1 MVSRNFMAP
10 KLPRNHIITGSTDAQ
25 RRGKIKGDA
34 KRGIDTNFIYKTDR
48 FLAPIEQLKRS
59 GEYKIKANQTVY
71 LCFRSDFFIEE
82 ADQWREE
89 CWQMIKTRYHRID
102 QLLELYH
109 PKL

>member
-1 MVSRNFMAP
+1 MPNSAFKR
-10 KLPRNHIITGSTDAQ
+10 TGCARRSTMRSTDAP

-34 KRGIDTNFIYKTDR
+34 KRGIDTNIIYKTDR

-89 CWQMIKTRYHRID
+89 CWQMIKTRYHRIFGLTSEEE
-102 QLLELYH
+102 Q
-109 PKL
+109 KS